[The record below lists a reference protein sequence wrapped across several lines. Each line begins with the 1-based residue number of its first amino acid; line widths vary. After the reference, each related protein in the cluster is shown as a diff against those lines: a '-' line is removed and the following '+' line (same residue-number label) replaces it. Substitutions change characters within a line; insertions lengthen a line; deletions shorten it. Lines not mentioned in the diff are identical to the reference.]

1 MFQRWKRAKWLRGTC
16 RDARL
21 VRPFGMGQSTCQFIY
36 SFTINYI
43 AFQLII
49 KLYLIE
55 NKEVTLLV

>member
-16 RDARL
+16 RDVRL
-21 VRPFGMGQSTCQFIY
+21 VRPFGMEQSTCQFVY